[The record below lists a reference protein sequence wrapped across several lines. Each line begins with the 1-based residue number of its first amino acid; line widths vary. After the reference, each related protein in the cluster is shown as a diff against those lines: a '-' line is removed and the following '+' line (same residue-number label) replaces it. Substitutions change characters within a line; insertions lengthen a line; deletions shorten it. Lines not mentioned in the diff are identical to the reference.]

1 MCVCVC
7 VCVSACVLYY
17 LFGIDIICLTLLL
30 IFMWLLV
37 VRDHR
42 DDEYAWAGVE
52 DPKLMITTS
61 HDPSSRLKQFVKV
74 CTDFYW

>member
-1 MCVCVC
+1 
-7 VCVSACVLYY
+7 LE
-17 LFGIDIICLTLLL
+17 FDDKETET
-30 IFMWLLV
+30 

-61 HDPSSRLKQFVKV
+61 HNPSSRLKQFVKV
-74 CTDFYW
+74 GDPWSPRLSMVVWDSKAKVYQGIVYISRN